1 MVKKY
6 IKYDLTTL
14 TVILLSISLFI
25 FSYHGLMLVVGS
37 VLVTLSVSLFI
48 LYSSIKERMIYQY
61 NLFWAAII
69 PISLISIL
77 VYVVTYIFEIESLY
91 KPENMISSIM
101 FFVCAWSISANLL
114 VFISLGRKECFK
126 DLVNN
131 IYDVDNVPY
140 EYCTTDVHS
149 RFIFVKYHLTF
160 EINHV
165 VWDQM
170 GYRIDIVRKYMNDN
184 NLKWKEMK
192 DEDFQLIEMLI
203 I

>member
-77 VYVVTYIFEIESLY
+77 IYVITYLFKIELLY

-101 FFVCAWSISANLL
+101 FFVCAWSLSADLL
-114 VFISLGRKECFK
+114 VFISQGRKECFK

>member
-37 VLVTLSVSLFI
+37 VLVTLCTSLFV

-61 NLFWAAII
+61 NLFYAAII